1 MRTKSNCFQ
10 GYYQRLYMSKS
21 SIRVEFLL
29 LMATM
34 MCLTAL
40 FVDSMLPA
48 LHQIGLELD
57 ALDNNRYQMVLTSIM
72 VGLGV
77 GQLFYGPIADA
88 IGRKPAVYLGL
99 ALMLAGTAISTFAQS
114 FELMLFGRVLQ
125 GVGAAGPRVMVV
137 TIIRDQYSGAEM
149 ARVLSLVMTIFI
161 FSPVVA
167 PLVGQAVL
175 LFAGWRA
182 IFGLLGV
189 ICLALL
195 VWFAMRQVET
205 LKPENQRPLSLKPVM
220 LGMKEVISH
229 RVALAYILV
238 AGLSHSSIIAFLTS
252 VQGIM
257 QGIYDAGA
265 MFPVYFALIALGVG
279 FSSFLNSR
287 LVYRFEIRTLV
298 TRVLM
303 ILGTLSLA
311 EAALVASGVI
321 AVSLAG
327 FIMMM
332 TVSTFCLGLLF
343 GNINALAM
351 EPFGHMAGI
360 ASGVIGASTML
371 IGVLVG
377 GAVGMSFDGTIIPL
391 LLGFGLTSVT
401 SLALILFGTPNQ
413 VTKASAVKH

>member
-1 MRTKSNCFQ
+1 
-10 GYYQRLYMSKS
+10 MSKS
-21 SIRVEFLL
+21 SIPVEFLL

-48 LHQIGLELD
+48 LHQIGSDLD

-88 IGRKPAVYLGL
+88 FGRKPAVYLGL
-99 ALMLAGTAISTFAQS
+99 ALMLVGTAISTFAQS
-114 FELMLFGRVLQ
+114 FEAMLFGRVLQ

-167 PLVGQAVL
+167 PLVGQVVL

-195 VWFAMRQVET
+195 AWFAMRQVET
-205 LKPENQRPLSLKPVM
+205 LKPEHQRPLSLKPVM
-220 LGMKEVISH
+220 QGMKEVVSH

-265 MFPVYFALIALGVG
+265 MFPVYFAIIALGVG
-279 FSSFLNSR
+279 FSSFINSR

-303 ILGTLSLA
+303 FLGTLSLI
-311 EAALVASGVI
+311 EAALVTSGVVE
-321 AVSLAG
+321 VSLAG

-377 GAVGMSFDGTIIPL
+377 GAVGMSFNGTIIPL

-401 SLALILFGTPNQ
+401 SVALILFGTPKQ
-413 VTKASAVKH
+413 VTKAAAVKD

>member
-1 MRTKSNCFQ
+1 
-10 GYYQRLYMSKS
+10 MSKS